1 MYFEALAKVASSAD
15 IEKRALELLSRE
27 EGKQAFVHLLLQGLG
42 PEELSILARQLLFS
56 YPDSDSDA
64 ESKSGDDGFGRR
76 IGVREYSKDEQ
87 TSLELAS
94 LVQMF
99 AYRKRILQDSL
110 SASQVAKMLG
120 VSRQTPHDRVKAG
133 LLLGVLDNNVMK
145 LPAWQ
150 FDADGP
156 NGVVQGLPEVLA
168 ALNCGAFAKIS
179 WLASPNNIF
188 DGLRPIEALK
198 KGLVAEVLHE
208 AQAVGAS

>member
-1 MYFEALAKVASSAD
+1 MVYFEAWAKMASAAD
-15 IEKRALELLSRE
+15 IEKRALELLSSE
-27 EGKQAFVHLLLQGLG
+27 ESKQAFVHLLLQGLG
-42 PEELSILARQLLFS
+42 QEELSILARQLLFS
-56 YPDSDSDA
+56 YPDSESDA
-64 ESKSGDDGFGRR
+64 ESGDDSFSRR
-76 IGVREYSKDEQ
+76 IGVREYSEDEQ
-87 TSLELAS
+87 ASLELAS

-99 AYRKRILQDSL
+99 AYRKRLLQDSL

-145 LPAWQ
+145 FPAWQ
-150 FDADGP
+150 FDASGP

-168 ALNCGAFAKIS
+168 ALNCGAFAQIS
-179 WLASPNNIF
+179 WLASPNNNF

>member
-1 MYFEALAKVASSAD
+1 MRMYFEALAKVASSAD
-15 IEKRALELLSRE
+15 IEKKALELLSRE

-56 YPDSDSDA
+56 YPGSDSDA
-64 ESKSGDDGFGRR
+64 ESGDDVFRHR

-87 TSLELAS
+87 ASLELAS

-99 AYRKRILQDSL
+99 AYRKRLLQDSL

>member
-1 MYFEALAKVASSAD
+1 MYFEAWAKMASAAD
-15 IEKRALELLSRE
+15 IEKRAMELLSNE
-27 EGKQAFVHLLLQGLG
+27 ESKQAFVHLLLQGLG
-42 PEELSILARQLLFS
+42 QEELSILARQLLFA
-56 YPDSDSDA
+56 YPDSEIESDA
-64 ESKSGDDGFGRR
+64 ESGDDGFSHR

-87 TSLELAS
+87 ASLELAS

-99 AYRKRILQDSL
+99 AYRKRLLQESL

-145 LPAWQ
+145 FPAWQ
-150 FDADGP
+150 FDASGP
-156 NGVVQGLPEVLA
+156 NGVVHGLPEVLA
-168 ALNCGAFAKIS
+168 ALNCGAFAQIS

>member
-15 IEKRALELLSRE
+15 IEKKALELLSRE

-56 YPDSDSDA
+56 YPDSDSDSDA
-64 ESKSGDDGFGRR
+64 ESGDDSFSHR

-87 TSLELAS
+87 ASLELAS

-99 AYRKRILQDSL
+99 AYRKRLLQESL

-145 LPAWQ
+145 FPAWQ
-150 FDADGP
+150 FDASGP
-156 NGVVQGLPEVLA
+156 NGVVQGLPDVLA
-168 ALNCGAFAKIS
+168 ALNCGPFAQIS